1 MQSMQLQDKAHSG
14 DVRYFAAIFKFTVA
28 IIYIYPFLV
37 LFCFFFFLIVCF
49 FLSLYALL
57 LSETLVSFEKN
68 YLISLTLTLV
78 NSNLNPIIY
87 R

>member
-37 LFCFFFFLIVCF
+37 LFCFVFLIVCF

-78 NSNLNPIIY
+78 NLNLNPIIY

>member
-14 DVRYFAAIFKFTVA
+14 DVRYFAAIVKFTVA
-28 IIYIYPFLV
+28 TFYIYPFFV
-37 LFCFFFFLIVCF
+37 LFCFFLIVCF

-78 NSNLNPIIY
+78 NLNLNPIIY

>member
-1 MQSMQLQDKAHSG
+1 MQSMQLHDKAHSG
-14 DVRYFAAIFKFTVA
+14 DVRYFAAIVKFAVA
-28 IIYIYPFLV
+28 IFYIYPFFA
-37 LFCFFFFLIVCF
+37 LFCFFFLIVCF

-57 LSETLVSFEKN
+57 LSETLVSFEKD
-68 YLISLTLTLV
+68 YRISLTLTLV